1 MEDRGFCI
9 ESDGDQPVVATVSV
23 EFDGWGEL
31 QVELAYEDYRRPERE
46 GSRSR
51 LPRRRARATV
61 DRADAER
68 MARRL
73 GKPVAQLPAAF
84 EERWGDAGVCL
95 PPRQVE
101 AIFGEML
108 EFILDCGVQ
117 YRLRDER

>member
-23 EFDGWGEL
+23 EFDRWGEL

-73 GKPVAQLPAAF
+73 GKLVAQLPAAF
-84 EERWGDAGVCL
+84 EERWGDAGWCL